1 MSLSMSLARAVLSRR
16 PKTLT
21 SVESA
26 QKRVAERE
34 GPAEVSRRLRSTCD
48 VTTETVG
55 GFPVVTLTPRSK
67 GTGTE
72 LVYLHGGAYVA
83 AIIPAHWA
91 FLGKIVARTGAT
103 VTVPLY
109 GLAPEHT
116 VDDAFAFVPPVLEAV
131 QQRAAGRPVF
141 LGGDSAGGGL
151 SVSLALHGH
160 QVDGLVLIAP
170 WLDPSAS
177 NPVAPGLVEIDPML
191 DIPGAAW
198 AGLQWAGTRE
208 VTDTRVSP
216 IFADPAALPRT
227 LVLQGGHDVLLAD
240 SLKFCERAL
249 DAGVDLT
256 FHVEPSGFHVYPA
269 ATFTPEGRRAVRLIA
284 EFMRG

>member
-1 MSLSMSLARAVLSRR
+1 MSLTMSLARAVLARR

-21 SVESA
+21 SVETA
-26 QKRVAERE
+26 QKRVAERDA
-34 GPAEVSRRLRSTCD
+34 PAAVSRALLRSCH
-48 VTTETVG
+48 VEEETVG
-55 GFPVVTLTPRSK
+55 GFPVITLTPREK
-67 GTGTE
+67 GSGTE
-72 LVYLHGGAYVA
+72 LVYLHGGAYIA

-91 FLGKIVARTGAT
+91 FLGKVVAQTGAT

-116 VDDAFAFVPPVLEAV
+116 VDDAFAFVPPVIEAV
-131 QQRAAGRPVF
+131 RRRAAGRPVF

-151 SVSLALHGH
+151 SVGLALHG
-160 QVDGLVLIAP
+160 QDVDGLVLIAP

-191 DIPGAAW
+191 EIPGAAW
-198 AGLQWAGTRE
+198 AGQQWAGPHD

-216 IFADPAALPRT
+216 IFADPTGLPRT

-240 SLKFCERAL
+240 TLKFCERAM
-249 DAGVDLT
+249 DAGVDLR
-256 FHVEPSGFHVYPA
+256 FRVEPSGFHVYPA
-269 ATFTPEGRRAVRLIA
+269 ATFTPEARRAVKLIA